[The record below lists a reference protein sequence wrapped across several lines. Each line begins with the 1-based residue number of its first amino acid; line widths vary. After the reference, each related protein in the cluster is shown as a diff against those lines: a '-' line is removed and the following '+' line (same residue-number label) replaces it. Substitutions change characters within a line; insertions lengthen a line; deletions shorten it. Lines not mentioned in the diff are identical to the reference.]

1 MWPDEV
7 ERIAI
12 FLRASGTEG
21 TLEELP
27 DDAER
32 PPGIQLVVTS
42 YECDGNVLV
51 ILLPDSRI
59 PDDAKVSRAASCQ
72 VRRRVTPPA
81 FPYQGAKV
89 LLDLAV
95 LSAST
100 VWLEIGS
107 GKHVLG
113 LAPAQLARLTEAQT
127 ADLVA
132 ESGKGEVDDGT
143 RG

>member
-1 MWPDEV
+1 MWPEQV

-12 FLRASGTEG
+12 FLRASGAEG

-27 DDAER
+27 EDDER
-32 PPGIQLVVTS
+32 PPGLRLVVTA
-42 YECDGNVLV
+42 YECEGKIVV
-51 ILLPDSRI
+51 TLLPDSRI
-59 PDDAKVSRAASCQ
+59 PDDAKVSRAARCE
-72 VRRRVTPPA
+72 VRRRVAPPA

-89 LLDLAV
+89 IVDFAV

-107 GKHVLG
+107 GRHILG
-113 LAPAQLARLTEAQT
+113 LAPAQLARVTEAQA

-132 ESGKGEVDDGT
+132 ES
-143 RG
+143 